1 MKKLKRKQLTSFIN
15 QVAASIPDGIT
26 NTTPPKNVD
35 MQRRNTSL
43 VAPVVTSGIRYK
55 PGSTLSAVTV
65 MAADMA
71 TGHTAATPN
80 SSKKPEYIRG
90 KKLSLIEMGP
100 SFVKKFEM
108 SEEEMPVL
116 FVGKKLVRFERGSVE
131 VQQIVDSYITFKE
144 LSGESEADALALTED
159 DVDSAYM

>member
-1 MKKLKRKQLTSFIN
+1 MKKLKRQQLTSFIN
-15 QVAASIPDGIT
+15 QVAASIPDGNT
-26 NTTPPKNVD
+26 NTTTPSTNVD
-35 MQRRNTSL
+35 IPQRHSNL

-65 MAADMA
+65 TAADMA
-71 TGHTAATPN
+71 TAATPS

-100 SFVKKFEM
+100 RFVKKFELT
-108 SEEEMPVL
+108 EEEMPVL

-144 LSGESEADALALTED
+144 LSGESEADALTLAED
-159 DVDSAYM
+159 DVESTYM